1 MEASHHIT
9 QLSLIL
15 TTSPQL
21 SAFVSTNHL
30 RYPVVLGQSSESGCD
45 LKILLTS
52 EDLAGVSKSHSDF
65 LSLLL
70 GRAKE
75 KGVQLGEESG

>member
-1 MEASHHIT
+1 
-9 QLSLIL
+9 
-15 TTSPQL
+15 
-21 SAFVSTNHL
+21 
-30 RYPVVLGQSSESGCD
+30 VVLGQGSESGCD